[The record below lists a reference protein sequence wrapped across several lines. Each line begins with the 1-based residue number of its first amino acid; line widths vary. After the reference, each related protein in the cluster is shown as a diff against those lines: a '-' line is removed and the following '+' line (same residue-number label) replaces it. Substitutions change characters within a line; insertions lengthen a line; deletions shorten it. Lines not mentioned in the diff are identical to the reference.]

1 MASRKDNTI
10 LTSGPAPAIEVRDL
24 SGTPRGLTERAPV
37 LLVFFKVS
45 CPTCQFT
52 LPFLERIYRE
62 KTEPVDVLLV
72 SQDDAE
78 TTREFLSEF
87 QITIPA
93 LIDDENAN
101 YPASNAYGLSHV
113 PSLFL
118 IDGERSIAGAGMGF
132 EKHGLEGF
140 GRLLGVQEVFRPG
153 EYVPEFRPG

>member
-1 MASRKDNTI
+1 M
-10 LTSGPAPAIEVRDL
+10 LTSGPAPEVEVGDL
-24 SGTPRGLTERAPV
+24 QGNRLGLTDRAPV

-62 KTEPVDVLLV
+62 KTEAVDVVLV

-78 TTREFLSEF
+78 TTREFLREF
-87 QITIPA
+87 KVTIPA
-93 LIDDENAN
+93 LVDDEDAN
-101 YPASNAYGLSHV
+101 FPASNAYGLSHV

-118 IDGERSIAGAGMGF
+118 IDRERSIVGSGTGF
-132 EKHGLEGF
+132 DRKGIEGF
-140 GRLLGVQEVFRPG
+140 GRLLGVAEVFRPG